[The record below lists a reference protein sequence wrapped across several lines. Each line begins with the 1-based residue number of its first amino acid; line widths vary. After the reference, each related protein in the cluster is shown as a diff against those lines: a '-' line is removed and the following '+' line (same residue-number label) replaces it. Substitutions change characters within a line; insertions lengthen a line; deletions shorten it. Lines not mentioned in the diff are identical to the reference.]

1 MVLLTA
7 REHYLCHWLLVK
19 RNKIGSAARNKML
32 KAWFMMS
39 ASGNNPRPKIQSMRD
54 YAKYRNEISSI
65 MSEAQS
71 GKKNSQYGK
80 HWYTNRDTGES
91 KRLKIAPNEK
101 WILGRNIFHGESW
114 KINFMFIEQEKEK
127 ELKKWTY
134 EKWDEYHS
142 TDLKNITEFG
152 TIITEVTW
160 VTITNRFK
168 RFIPLYN
175 KLSKQGRH
183 FSANKD
189 LIGKYE

>member
-1 MVLLTA
+1 MLFAFWRMSSTNDCHERYINA
-7 REHYLCHWLLVK
+7 RAYKKLREEYALNV
-19 RNKIGSAARNKML
+19 GSMTC
-32 KAWFMMS
+32 
-39 ASGNNPRPKIQSMRD
+39 IT
-54 YAKYRNEISSI
+54 
-65 MSEAQS
+65 QS

-168 RFIPLYN
+168 KFIPLYN

-183 FSANKD
+183 FHANKD